1 MEQAVSHLQ
10 TFAETHPE
18 IRAAVHAVLQRLKHL
33 GDENAFLKQKVF
45 GATQSEKIDPRQLM
59 LMLAG
64 LEAPEETEA
73 VPEAEVPPA
82 APSKPRAKRKSR
94 AMRLPAN
101 IEEVREVIIPE
112 EVKADPE
119 AWEHIGSEERTEL
132 EVTRPKY
139 TKRVIERRKYVRK
152 ASRHLPPVIVPAKP
166 VLIPNSYASVSL
178 LVYVLISKYMDYLP
192 LYRQQQIF
200 LRQGIDIS
208 RKTMSDWM
216 MAIGNWLLVI
226 YEEMK
231 AELLQTAYLQVDET
245 PVRYLKPGSGHAP
258 QGYLWTYHAPG
269 VAVVYDWHA
278 GRSSRC
284 VRGMLKGYT
293 GVVQCDGYSAYE
305 AFAKQP
311 EANGIEWLG
320 CWAHARRKFEEAK
333 DDSVYAKWMLRQIQ
347 LLYAVESRV
356 ETLPPVLR
364 EAARASESRMILDRI
379 FRSLK
384 TQMSKHLP
392 KGPTGKAIA
401 YTLSRREDLCRYLA
415 HGECRIDN
423 NGVENAIRPTA
434 IGKKNHLFFGSECA
448 GKQNAVIYSV
458 IETCKKLG
466 VQPADYLTDVL
477 ARLPELT
484 NQQARELTPA
494 KWLAA
499 RRREAA

>member
-1 MEQAVSHLQ
+1 MEQALCQLQ
-10 TFAETHPE
+10 THAENHPE
-18 IRAAVHAVLQRLKHL
+18 IRAALAEVFQKLTLLRSEV
-33 GDENAFLKQKVF
+33 AFLKQKLF
-45 GATQSEKIDPRQLM
+45 GSTQSEKIDPNQLLLM
-59 LMLAG
+59 LTG
-64 LEAPEETEA
+64 LET
-73 VPEAEVPPA
+73 PEAEEAASEPEIPPA

-94 AMRLPAN
+94 AMRLPKD
-101 IEEVREVIIPE
+101 IQEVREVIIPE

-132 EVTRPKY
+132 EVVPPQYTR
-139 TKRVIERRKYVRK
+139 RVIERRKYVRK
-152 ASRHLPPVIVPAKP
+152 LARHLPPVIEPAKP

-178 LVYVLISKYMDYLP
+178 LVHVLISKYMDYLP

-200 LRQGIDIS
+200 RRQGIDIS

-226 YEEMK
+226 YGEMK
-231 AELLQTAYLQVDET
+231 EELLQNQYLQVDET
-245 PVRYLKPGSGHAP
+245 PIRYLKPGNGHAP
-258 QGYLWTYHAPG
+258 QGYLWAYYAPG
-269 VAVVYDWHA
+269 AAVVYDWHV
-278 GRSSRC
+278 GRSAGC
-284 VRGMLKGYT
+284 VKQMLKDYK
-293 GVVQCDGYSAYE
+293 GVVQCDGYKAYSS
-305 AFAKQP
+305 FAKAP
-311 EANGIEWLG
+311 EAKGIQWLG
-320 CWAHARRKFEEAK
+320 CWAHARRKFAEAQ

-356 ETLPPVLR
+356 EHLPPVLR
-364 EAARASESRMILDRI
+364 EAARASESRMILERI

-384 TQMSKHLP
+384 TQLPLHLP
-392 KGPTGKAIA
+392 KGPTGKAIG
-401 YTLSRREDLCRYLA
+401 YTLPRRENLCRYLT

-466 VQPADYLTDVL
+466 INPADYLSDVL

-484 NQQARELTPA
+484 NHQARELTPA
-494 KWLAA
+494 KWLSA